1 MENLTAIISLSAV
14 AFLLGVAIFIISRK
28 FYVKTDPKVDLV
40 YKLLP
45 HVNCGACGYPS
56 CQKLAETLVATRDP
70 SKICPVGGD
79 ELSDRIGQVLGIK
92 MAKSKPV
99 ICAVR
104 CGGTKTKAKLTAE
117 YKGITDC
124 WAVTTAYTGP
134 KKCPYS
140 CIGFGSCIS
149 ACNYDA
155 LKIEDGLIKVIE
167 DRCTGCGACITKCP
181 RNILVMQE
189 KKEKTYFVACQ
200 SKDKGAITRS
210 YCSVGCI
217 ACTLCVKACKFDAI
231 KITGNL
237 AVIDQEKC
245 TSCGECIKVCPV
257 KCIVLRKHKQ
267 AAET

>member
-1 MENLTAIISLSAV
+1 MENLIPIISLSLV
-14 AFLLGVAIFIISRK
+14 AFLLGIVIFVISKK

-56 CQKLAETLVATRDP
+56 CMKLAEVLVNTRDS

-104 CGGTKTKAKLTAE
+104 CGGTNEKVKLTAE
-117 YKGITDC
+117 YKGIADC
-124 WAVTTAYTGP
+124 WAITQAYTGP

-140 CIGFGSCIS
+140 CIGFGSCIPV
-149 ACNYDA
+149 CNYDA
-155 LKIEDGLIKVIE
+155 LKIESGLIKVIE
-167 DRCTGCGACITKCP
+167 DRCVGCGACITKCP

-189 KKEKTYFVACQ
+189 KKDKRYFVSCM
-200 SKDKGAITRS
+200 SENKGASTRQN
-210 YCSVGCI
+210 CSVGCI
-217 ACTLCVKACKFDAI
+217 ACNLCVKACKFNAVVVKDF
-231 KITGNL
+231 L
-237 AVIDQEKC
+237 SVIDEQKC
-245 TSCGECIKVCPV
+245 TSCGECIKVCPT
-257 KCIVLRKHKQ
+257 KCIVLREDKVSVE
-267 AAET
+267 A